1 MIGQITQVA
10 KVFYDTPLEIEIQD
24 TEETMDMTHVTMRL
38 HFDNQNF
45 QSVLFMLFLTFL
57 PTSLR
62 WFWGYNSA
70 VCKSRNLC
78 NRTRFSTIVV
88 FHNLKFV
95 SIRASFRWNIQSQV
109 HFSKSYHNDI
119 EKNLK

>member
-45 QSVLFMLFLTFL
+45 QSVLFL
-57 PTSLR
+57 S
-62 WFWGYNSA
+62 
-70 VCKSRNLC
+70 VCVCVCVCVL
-78 NRTRFSTIVV
+78 II
-88 FHNLKFV
+88 H
-95 SIRASFRWNIQSQV
+95 
-109 HFSKSYHNDI
+109 HY
-119 EKNLK
+119 

>member
-45 QSVLFMLFLTFL
+45 QSVTFL
-57 PTSLR
+57 LPHVSVCVCVCLCDCLR
-62 WFWGYNSA
+62 MY
-70 VCKSRNLC
+70 VCVCMCDVFACVMCLC
-78 NRTRFSTIVV
+78 VYVCLCVCVV
-88 FHNLKFV
+88 
-95 SIRASFRWNIQSQV
+95 I
-109 HFSKSYHNDI
+109 
-119 EKNLK
+119 